1 MRKYQEILFLLQ
13 FILLPLFL
21 LGQSKPDL
29 EKLILE
35 SESNNDSIAIFALN
49 KISYSYWGISIDSS
63 LVWAHKAVERADKT
77 GTLIFQAQS
86 NYNLAAAYDQAGDF
100 QDALIYY
107 LRALDYSKDSR
118 MGQIR
123 ILNGIGILCRSM
135 GEPEKAIEYYL
146 DALKLLG
153 QEDNGYA
160 TAMITNNLANAYSE
174 INNKEK
180 AEQYHRDAL
189 SVRQRIKDTLGIAQS
204 LNNIGN
210 IYLLKKE
217 YIKAVKELES
227 AEEIIGTKNGG
238 DEYVNLL
245 LNLGN
250 TYAGMKLYNKS
261 KKYLNKAL
269 SYGKKI
275 GLKEEQAEIYS
286 SMATLDSISGD
297 FANAYH
303 NLYSYAVLKDSIL
316 SLEKAKEIN
325 RLETQYRVKENE
337 RKIIAVQKENELKSI
352 KEAQQSKTIIIVSI
366 GLIIFSLLAI
376 YLAHIYIQKR
386 KANKLLAIQKEQITQ
401 KNKAINKALEEKELL
416 IQEINHRAKNNLY
429 TVERLLSAQLKEAK
443 FTETKTLLKESQ
455 KRIQSISL
463 LHNQL
468 FSNDMPAS
476 VNMKLYINE
485 LLDTYIS
492 VDKNLQISSELESV
506 TIDSD
511 NALALG
517 LILNELITNSI
528 KHATTETKIIHISLK
543 KQDDKLKLTV
553 KDNNSEVDLGKVE
566 ATDKLE
572 ASFFGTELVMGL
584 VKQLKGTIEHMKN
597 SGMIVQITIPSKK

>member
-1 MRKYQEILFLLQ
+1 MKKYQELLFILQL
-13 FILLPLFL
+13 ILLPTFI
-21 LGQSKPDL
+21 LGQTKQNLDS
-29 EKLILE
+29 LILQ
-35 SESNNDSIAIFALN
+35 SESKNDSIAIFALN
-49 KISYSYWGISIDSS
+49 KISYSYWDTSIDSS
-63 LVWAHKAVERADKT
+63 LVWAHKAVECADKT
-77 GTLIFQAQS
+77 GALIFQAQS

-146 DALKLLG
+146 DALKLLE
-153 QEDNGYA
+153 QEDNEYA
-160 TAMITNNLANAYSE
+160 TAMISNNLANSYSE
-174 INNKEK
+174 VNNTKK

-189 SVRQRIKDTLGIAQS
+189 LIRQRIKDSLGIAQS

-217 YIKAVKELES
+217 FIKAARELEL
-227 AEEIIGTKNGG
+227 AEEIIGTNNGG
-238 DEYVNLL
+238 SEYVGLL
-245 LNLGN
+245 QNLGN
-250 TYAGMKLYNKS
+250 TYAGMKLYDKS

-269 SYGKKI
+269 SYGKRI

-286 SMATLDSISGD
+286 SMAALDSVSGD
-297 FANAYH
+297 FVNAYY

-316 SLEKAKEIN
+316 NLEKAKEIN

-337 RKIIAVQKENELKSI
+337 KKLITVQKENELKSI
-352 KEAQQSKTIIIVSI
+352 KQVQQSKTIIIVSI
-366 GLIIFSLLAI
+366 GLILFLLLAV
-376 YLAHIYIQKR
+376 YLARIYIQKR
-386 KANKLLAIQKEQITQ
+386 KANTLLSIQKEEIIK
-401 KNKAINKALEEKELL
+401 KNKTINKTLGEKELL
-416 IQEINHRAKNNLY
+416 MQEINHRAKNNIY
-429 TVERLLSAQLKEAK
+429 IVERLLTAQLKEAK

-468 FSNDMPAS
+468 SSKDMPAS
-476 VNMKLYINE
+476 INMKLYINE

-492 VDKNLQISSELESV
+492 VDKNLQVSSELDAL

-511 NALALG
+511 SALALG
-517 LILNELITNSI
+517 LIINELITNSI
-528 KHATTETKIIHISLK
+528 KHATSETKIMHVSLK
-543 KQDDKLKLTV
+543 KQDDELRLIV
-553 KDNNSEVDLGKVE
+553 KDNNVEVQLSKVE
-566 ATDKLE
+566 DRDTSE
-572 ASFFGTELVMGL
+572 ASFFGTELVKGL
-584 VKQLKGTIEHMKN
+584 VKQLKGTIEYKHN
-597 SGMIVQITIPSKK
+597 SGMNVQVVIPSKK